1 MLKLDNICLSF
12 DGQQVIKNL
21 CLELKAGER
30 IALMGPSGGGKTSLL
45 RIIAG
50 LLKPDSGE
58 IHNDFHQLSFMFQ
71 EPRLLPWLKAWENV
85 NLLLSDNDSTKAQA
99 LALLCHFDLC
109 EDGEKYPHELS
120 GGMQQRV
127 ALARALAV
135 DADLF
140 LMDEPFKAM
149 DEALQ
154 EQAGIGTY
162 DIVVANILAPVI
174 IMLTGEADRHLKPGG
189 IFITSGI
196 INMKEEAVKE
206 AFAAHP
212 VWEVLET
219 TYQGEWVSITA
230 RKRVSC

>member
-12 DGQQVIKNL
+12 DGQQVIKNF

-85 NLLLSDNDSTKAQA
+85 NLLLSDNDSTKAHA
-99 LALLCHFDLC
+99 LELLCHFDLC

-149 DEALQ
+149 DEKLRFDSIERSSRLVGNAAVLLV
-154 EQAGIGTY
+154 TH
-162 DIVVANILAPVI
+162 DIE
-174 IMLTGEADRHLKPGG
+174 EAEAMGCR
-189 IFITSGI
+189 I
-196 INMKEEAVKE
+196 INIKN
-206 AFAAHP
+206 
-212 VWEVLET
+212 
-219 TYQGEWVSITA
+219 I
-230 RKRVSC
+230 

>member
-12 DGQQVIKNL
+12 DGQQVLKDF

-45 RIIAG
+45 RIISG
-50 LLKPDSGE
+50 LLKPDSGSV
-58 IHNDFHQLSFMFQ
+58 HNDFHRLSFMFQ

-85 NLLLSDNDSTKAQA
+85 NLLLSDNESTKTQA
-99 LALLCHFDLC
+99 LELLCHFDLC

-135 DADLF
+135 NADLF

-149 DEALQ
+149 DEKLRFDSIERSSRLVGDAAVLLV
-154 EQAGIGTY
+154 TH
-162 DIVVANILAPVI
+162 DIE
-174 IMLTGEADRHLKPGG
+174 EAEAMGCR
-189 IFITSGI
+189 I
-196 INMKEEAVKE
+196 INIK
-206 AFAAHP
+206 
-212 VWEVLET
+212 
-219 TYQGEWVSITA
+219 
-230 RKRVSC
+230 